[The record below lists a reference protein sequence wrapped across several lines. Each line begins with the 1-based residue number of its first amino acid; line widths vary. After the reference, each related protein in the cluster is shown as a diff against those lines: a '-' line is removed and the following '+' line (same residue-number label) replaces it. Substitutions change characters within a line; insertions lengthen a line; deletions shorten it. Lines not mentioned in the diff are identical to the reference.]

1 MKHQLILLFLMTSLN
16 LIGQE
21 TIDSISV
28 IDGVRIPEHK
38 PTKSISCYEGNPDIV
53 WDKLDSA
60 KVKNAI
66 YQRFIFEADSA
77 CALAKNYS
85 FALVKYELAHEY
97 MPEAMY
103 PKLQIEKMKNIINNE
118 TYSSFI
124 SAANTCYLNEEYDK
138 ALNFFKKAKILFPEK
153 DLPEN
158 YAKTI
163 EKVDH
168 INVD

>member
-1 MKHQLILLFLMTSLN
+1 M
-16 LIGQE
+16 GQE

-28 IDGVRIPEHK
+28 IDGVIIPEHK
-38 PTKSISCYEGNPDIV
+38 PTKSISCYEGHPDIV
-53 WDKLDSA
+53 WNKFDST

-97 MPEAMY
+97 MPGNLY
-103 PKLQIEKMKNIINNE
+103 PKHQIEKMKNLINNE

-124 SAANTCYLNEEYDK
+124 SAANTCYLNQEYDK
-138 ALNFFKKAKILFPEK
+138 ALNFFNEAIILFPDK

-163 EKVDH
+163 EKVQQSKGD
-168 INVD
+168 